1 MDYSLLHQ
9 VWGNSTSVHRN
20 KLRNKVLALLKIFK
34 ATDLSGD
41 YRRFEMRNWMDTGE
55 SGCIPRR
62 PAALLWPRTGFVA
75 PSRGSSRR
83 SIATA
88 GSGLPPS
95 GEITHLFNRQI
106 SLYVLPIFFSMP
118 SVCYTCASLSN
129 LFLFFSFFF
138 FQFCFRFWSRAKTQG
153 YQWYH
158 IIDYCNQANGVKV
171 YYCLLHANL
180 F

>member
-55 SGCIPRR
+55 SGCTPRR
-62 PAALLWPRTGFVA
+62 PAALLWPRTGLVA

-106 SLYVLPIFFSMP
+106 SLYFLPIFFYAPGMLHLCVAVKP
-118 SVCYTCASLSN
+118 VFVFF
-129 LFLFFSFFF
+129 FLFFFNFVFVSEAE
-138 FQFCFRFWSRAKTQG
+138 QRPKD
-153 YQWYH
+153 
-158 IIDYCNQANGVKV
+158 IIDCCNQANGVKV

>member
-1 MDYSLLHQ
+1 MNTIWTSLLHQ

-55 SGCIPRR
+55 SGCTPRR
-62 PAALLWPRTGFVA
+62 PAALLWPRTGLVA

-106 SLYVLPIFFSMP
+106 SLYVLPIFFLCP
-118 SVCYTCASLSN
+118 RYATPVRRCQTCFCFFLS
-129 LFLFFSFFF
+129 FF
-138 FQFCFRFWSRAKTQG
+138 FQFCFRF
-153 YQWYH
+153 
-158 IIDYCNQANGVKV
+158 
-171 YYCLLHANL
+171 
-180 F
+180 

>member
-1 MDYSLLHQ
+1 M
-9 VWGNSTSVHRN
+9 
-20 KLRNKVLALLKIFK
+20 K

-41 YRRFEMRNWMDTGE
+41 YRRFEMRNWMDTGD
-55 SGCIPRR
+55 SGCTPRR

-106 SLYVLPIFFSMP
+106 SLYVLPNFFLCP
-118 SVCYTCASLSN
+118 WYATPVRRCQTCLCF
-129 LFLFFSFFF
+129 FLSFFF
-138 FQFCFRFWSRAKTQG
+138 NFVFVSEAEQRLKD
-153 YQWYH
+153 
-158 IIDYCNQANGVKV
+158 IIDCNQANGVKV